1 MNKAEREALEN
12 FALRQAHRVLLEEL
26 LGYDIFQK
34 IQSNR
39 LNEKEQSFLLYL
51 ALEEEA
57 ELRACA
63 KEYLHPKIDRLL
75 ENVTAVQKILKK

>member
-1 MNKAEREALEN
+1 MNQAERETVED

-26 LGYDIFQK
+26 LGFDIFQK

-39 LNEKEQSFLLYL
+39 INEKDRSFLLYL
-51 ALEEEA
+51 AFSEET
-57 ELRACA
+57 ELRHCA
-63 KEYLHPKIDRLL
+63 EEYMHPKINRLL